1 MKLTTFKTLTILLKL
16 MILMTLKTLLKL
28 TALMKGRDSTPLR
41 RLPNIST
48 IKPLPACLQYSIR
61 GRRLAVPKQTP
72 TVTKGHLH
80 SYSHPMAPTVTQQPP
95 CYFFVKNYTFEVSF
109 ASLKSIYLEKDLR
122 GSVKLA
128 KNLYY
133 SMFFPS
139 KMQKWQLKERKFA
152 LLSNDNI

>member
-48 IKPLPACLQYSIR
+48 IQPLPACLQYSIR

-72 TVTKGHLH
+72 TVTKGHLQ
-80 SYSHPMAPTVTQQPP
+80 SPNSTYSHPTAPLL
-95 CYFFVKNYTFEVSF
+95 FFVKNYIFKVSF
-109 ASLKSIYLEKDLR
+109 ASFKSIFLEKDLR
-122 GSVKLA
+122 ESV
-128 KNLYY
+128 N
-133 SMFFPS
+133 
-139 KMQKWQLKERKFA
+139 
-152 LLSNDNI
+152 